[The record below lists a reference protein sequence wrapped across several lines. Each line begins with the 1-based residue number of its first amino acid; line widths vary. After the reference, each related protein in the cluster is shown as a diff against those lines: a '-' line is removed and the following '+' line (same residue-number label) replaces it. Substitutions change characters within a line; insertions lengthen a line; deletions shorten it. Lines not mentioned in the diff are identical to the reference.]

1 MLRKS
6 CGFLFVTFY
15 FQRSLPELAPPDTKP
30 VVHLQFSS
38 NEVGLRKEI
47 ILIVKHTRPFP

>member
-1 MLRKS
+1 MFRKS

-15 FQRSLPELAPPDTKP
+15 FERSPPELAPPDTKP

-38 NEVGLRKEI
+38 NEVGLSKEI